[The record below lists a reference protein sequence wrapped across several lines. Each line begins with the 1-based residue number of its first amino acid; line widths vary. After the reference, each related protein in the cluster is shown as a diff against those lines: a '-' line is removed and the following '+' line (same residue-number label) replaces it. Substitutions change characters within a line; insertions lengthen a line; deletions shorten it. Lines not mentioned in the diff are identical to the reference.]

1 MNKTITEN
9 WLNPLGLVEYVP
21 MLKKRLYL
29 KGKCSGTSL
38 SRSPPYPSSKKNWIN
53 SSDALR
59 KRQFHQVKDP
69 SSRPKIANDTHL
81 FSQPTS
87 STAWGYRLIIWD
99 PRGPIRPPKPPYIT
113 FLIFLMVNKDPSS
126 LPKIAKITIFFS
138 THFICAMGV

>member
-1 MNKTITEN
+1 MPLAERNSITTHTGEVSTGLELITEN
-9 WLNPLGLVEYVP
+9 WPKPLGLAEYVP

-38 SRSPPYPSSKKNWIN
+38 SSSPPYPSSKKNWIN

-81 FSQPTS
+81 FSQATS
-87 STAWGYRLIIWD
+87 FMPGGAYIGHLG
-99 PRGPIRPPKPPYIT
+99 PRGPPSDPPNRHTYLLSDPI
-113 FLIFLMVNKDPSS
+113 FLI
-126 LPKIAKITIFFS
+126 
-138 THFICAMGV
+138 HFQRR